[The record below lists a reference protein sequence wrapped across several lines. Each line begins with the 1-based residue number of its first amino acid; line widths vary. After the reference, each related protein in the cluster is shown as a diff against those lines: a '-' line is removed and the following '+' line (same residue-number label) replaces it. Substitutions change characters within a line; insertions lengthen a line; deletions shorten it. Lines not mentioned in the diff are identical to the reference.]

1 MGRDFP
7 NRGSQTLLRRVR
19 LDFVAKTRRDRARR
33 RTPLTSRP
41 DPERLEPNRRPAST
55 CPTRAARAR
64 ARPARARSPR
74 VPSTSRTSPSSTTTR
89 WAPASPSPASPTP
102 PPTAP
107 SRPTWYVTQSAK
119 CENPLLIHFDA
130 FRFSPI
136 DLRHAL
142 TIAFPARATFTGG
155 GALLSGHARLQ
166 RRKLG
171 PALA

>member
-41 DPERLEPNRRPAST
+41 DPTRLEPNRRPAST

-107 SRPTWYVTQSAK
+107 SRPTWYVKQSAK
-119 CENPLLIHFDA
+119 CENPLLILFSTLFFSS
-130 FRFSPI
+130 FRQKSHESLSLKILFFCF
-136 DLRHAL
+136 RHPL
-142 TIAFPARATFTGG
+142 TIALPKLARRPQEEE
-155 GALLSGHARLQ
+155 LY
-166 RRKLG
+166 
-171 PALA
+171 